1 MTISILD
8 AIIVIFLILG
18 VMSGFRR
25 GFIKQTILL
34 VGLVAVLVISF
45 NLRIPVSTFLYK
57 NLPFFNFNGIF
68 KGVTILNILLY
79 ELIAFFVVFSVLYL
93 IFRIILKI
101 SGLIESLLRLTIIF
115 GFFSKILGGIVG
127 FIESY
132 VIVFIILFAFSQ
144 PFMKVSGIDESIL
157 ANKILDNTPVMSNA
171 VKDTRVVIN
180 EIYNLSETY
189 KDDSKN
195 FNKEAIELFLK
206 YDIITEENLNLLR
219 EKGKIE

>member
-180 EIYNLSETY
+180 EIYKLSETY